1 MERLRVMVGRAW
13 AGARSLLLAAGL
25 LGTLETTVAEGTGAP
40 RASQGEAVIAEVAS
54 DGLASRLGGR
64 WRVVTDRV
72 MGGVSEADHGL
83 VEIDGRR
90 CVRLTG
96 DVRLERNGGFVQLA
110 LDLEQEGHPLDASG
124 YTGVRLLV
132 RGNGETYGMH
142 LRTRDLWFPWQSYR
156 ATLVAGA
163 AWSEVRLPFA
173 EFQPYRTDT
182 RLDPRRLIRVG
193 VFAIGR
199 AFRADVCVAELALY
213 R

>member
-1 MERLRVMVGRAW
+1 VTGRRPW
-13 AGARSLLLAAGL
+13 AGARALLLAAGVL
-25 LGTLETTVAEGTGAP
+25 ATQEAAVAEGAGASG
-40 RASQGEAVIAEVAS
+40 AAQGETILAEVAS
-54 DGLASRLGGR
+54 DGLASRLGAR

-83 VEIDGRR
+83 VEVDGRR

-110 LDLEQEGHPLDASG
+110 LDLEQEGRPFDASG
-124 YTGVRLLV
+124 YAGVRLLV
-132 RGNGETYGMH
+132 RGNGETYGVH

-156 ATLVAGA
+156 AAFVAGPE
-163 AWSEVRLPFA
+163 WSEVRLPFA
-173 EFQPYRTDT
+173 GFQPYRTGT
-182 RLDPRRLIRVG
+182 PLDLRGLIRLG